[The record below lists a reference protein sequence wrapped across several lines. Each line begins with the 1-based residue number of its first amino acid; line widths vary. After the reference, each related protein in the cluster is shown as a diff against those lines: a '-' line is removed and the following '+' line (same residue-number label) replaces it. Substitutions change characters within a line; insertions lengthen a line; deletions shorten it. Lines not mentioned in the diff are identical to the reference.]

1 MLTKKS
7 KDKNSLKS
15 LLSSRQL
22 HGVIATA
29 LLLICLLGIS
39 AAFVLRVYIS
49 TESSCYEQLVS
60 ETEGAV
66 NALESNLRSDRM
78 TLRVIAGLIGSAS
91 DIDSLEVGGYLSNY
105 DVNSL
110 ITQIGILLPEDELMS
125 SKSRRGIQH
134 GELSFEEE
142 SHRGEHISSLQPS
155 GANPNAMVIRN
166 YVPVRQDGLCIGMLY
181 SAASPSNIAKAWLPD
196 LYGKQS
202 RCYVVDRKTGEVI
215 INSTSDE
222 LSVINELS
230 FIQTNATYTKVDAVC
245 NILDGKKGYSVF
257 KTDRLSENHYMC
269 YLPFS
274 IEDWEIVVI
283 VPESAVFSEVTP
295 VRKSIYTLIV
305 AVVTIIIAY
314 VLWLVRELRSSIMET
329 EQKANTDVLTGLQN
343 RNRYEMFLNKL
354 GGSCKGLACIY
365 IDANGLHELNNSKGH
380 FAGDQMLR
388 FIADTLKVQFSG
400 ENIFRIGGDE
410 FVVFQS
416 GKKADE
422 VNKAL
427 SNFVEAL
434 SRNDYHAAVGTSFFE
449 EGMSA
454 DELIGSA
461 EKKMYEA
468 KKQYYESIGKTMRV

>member
-1 MLTKKS
+1 
-7 KDKNSLKS
+7 
-15 LLSSRQL
+15 
-22 HGVIATA
+22 
-29 LLLICLLGIS
+29 
-39 AAFVLRVYIS
+39 
-49 TESSCYEQLVS
+49 
-60 ETEGAV
+60 
-66 NALESNLRSDRM
+66 
-78 TLRVIAGLIGSAS
+78 
-91 DIDSLEVGGYLSNY
+91 
-105 DVNSL
+105 
-110 ITQIGILLPEDELMS
+110 
-125 SKSRRGIQH
+125 
-134 GELSFEEE
+134 
-142 SHRGEHISSLQPS
+142 
-155 GANPNAMVIRN
+155 
-166 YVPVRQDGLCIGMLY
+166 
-181 SAASPSNIAKAWLPD
+181 
-196 LYGKQS
+196 
-202 RCYVVDRKTGEVI
+202 
-215 INSTSDE
+215 
-222 LSVINELS
+222 
-230 FIQTNATYTKVDAVC
+230 
-245 NILDGKKGYSVF
+245 
-257 KTDRLSENHYMC
+257 
-269 YLPFS
+269 
-274 IEDWEIVVI
+274 
-283 VPESAVFSEVTP
+283 